1 MVERDV
7 VLAKVAT
14 IDHCLRRIREARSEE
29 RGLRPQDA
37 QDIVELNLQRGVQ
50 AAIDLAAHVVAT
62 EGLGLPGKLAESFTL
77 LERENV
83 IDSDLAERLRK
94 MAGFRNIAVH
104 EYAAVDP
111 EIVDSI
117 VENHLGDLRDFARV
131 VLRRFDLS

>member
-1 MVERDV
+1 MVERDI

-14 IDHCLRRIREARSEE
+14 IDRCLRRIREARNEE
-29 RGLRPQDA
+29 LDLRPQDA

-77 LERENV
+77 LEREDV
-83 IDSDLAERLRK
+83 IDSGLAERLRK

-104 EYAAVDP
+104 EYAEVDP

-117 VENHLGDLRDFARV
+117 VKNHLGDLRDFAGV
-131 VLRRFDLS
+131 VLRRFDVS